1 MKLQIIYLVITFII
15 TAILGKIIIPI
26 LKKLKIGQVERTD
39 GPRTHLRKQG
49 TPTMGGIIM
58 MLAIIVPMAIAAFN
72 IDSDARNSILIL
84 GAAAIGFGIVGFI
97 DDYKK
102 LVLKNTDGLSPR
114 LKMLGQ
120 LIVAVTFAIVII
132 RVINFNPSTYIPFL
146 KITLELPEWLYVT
159 FVVFVMIGTAN
170 AINLTDGVDGLATM
184 VTAIMMATLAIIA
197 HKFLNSGVSIFATII
212 CGACLGFY
220 IYNRY
225 KAKVIMGD
233 TGSLFLG
240 GALSCIAIYLNMPLI
255 LVILAIIPVLE
266 TISVMMQVVY
276 FRFTKKRLFK
286 MAPLHHHLELTGWRE
301 TKVVAIF
308 SLITI
313 IASIISVFIV

>member
-1 MKLQIIYLVITFII
+1 MKLQIIYLVVTFII

-58 MLAIIVPMAIAAFN
+58 MIAIIVPIAIAAFCAEN
-72 IDSDARNSILIL
+72 STRNSILIL
-84 GAAAIGFGIVGFI
+84 GATAIGFGIVGFI

-120 LIVAVTFAIVII
+120 LIVSVTFAVVII
-132 RVINFNPSTYIPFL
+132 RVMNFNPSTYIPFL
-146 KITLELPEWLYVT
+146 KITLELPKWLYVI

-170 AINLTDGVDGLATM
+170 AINLTDGVDGLASM
-184 VTAIMMATLAIIA
+184 VTTIMMTALAIIA
-197 HKFLNSGVSIFATII
+197 HKFANLGVSIFAAIL

-255 LVILAIIPVLE
+255 LVILAIIPVVE
-266 TISVMMQVVY
+266 TISVMLQVVY

-301 TKVVAIF
+301 TKVVAIL
-308 SLITI
+308 SLITLI
-313 IASIISVFIV
+313 FSAISIFIV

>member
-72 IDSDARNSILIL
+72 IDSDARYSRLIL

-132 RVINFNPSTYIPFL
+132 RIMNFNPSTYIPFL

>member
-1 MKLQIIYLVITFII
+1 MKLQTIYLIFTFII
-15 TAILGKIIIPI
+15 TVILGKIIIPV
-26 LKKLKIGQVERTD
+26 LKKLKIGQVERID
-39 GPRTHLRKQG
+39 GPRSHLRKQG
-49 TPTMGGIIM
+49 TPTMGGVIM
-58 MLAIIVPMAIAAFN
+58 MLSIIIPILAISFF
-72 IDSDARNSILIL
+72 IDNTIRNPILIL
-84 GAAAIGFGIVGFI
+84 GIASIGFGIVGFI

-102 LVLKNTDGLSPR
+102 LILKNTDGLSPR

-120 LIVAVTFAIVII
+120 LIVAVTFAIVI
-132 RVINFNPSTYIPFL
+132 VNVMNFNPSTYIPFL
-146 KITLELPEWLYVT
+146 KITLELPKWVYII

-184 VTAIMMATLAIIA
+184 VSTIMMAALSIIA
-197 HKFLNSGVSIFATII
+197 YRFSNVPVSIFAAII

-240 GALSCIAIYLNMPLI
+240 GALSCITIYLNMPLI
-255 LVILAIIPVLE
+255 LIILAIIPVVE
-266 TISVMMQVVY
+266 TISVMLQVVC

-286 MAPLHHHLELTGWRE
+286 MAPLHHHLELIGWRE
-301 TKVVAIF
+301 TKVVAIL
-308 SLITI
+308 SVITV
-313 IASIISVFIV
+313 IASIISILIV

>member
-1 MKLQIIYLVITFII
+1 MKFQIIYLIITFII

-58 MLAIIVPMAIAAFN
+58 MIAIIIPIAIAAFTF
-72 IDSDARNSILIL
+72 DSSKRNSILIL

-120 LIVAVTFAIVII
+120 LIVAVTFAVVII
-132 RVINFNPSTYIPFL
+132 QVMNFNPSTYIPFL
-146 KITLELPEWLYVT
+146 KITLELPKWLYIV

-170 AINLTDGVDGLATM
+170 AINLTDGVDGLASM
-184 VTAIMMATLAIIA
+184 VTTIMMAALAIIA
-197 HKFLNSGVSIFATII
+197 NKFANLGVSIFASII

-255 LVILAIIPVLE
+255 LVILAIIPVVE
-266 TISVMMQVVY
+266 TISVMLQVVY

-301 TKVVAIF
+301 TKVVAIL
-308 SLITI
+308 SLITLI
-313 IASIISVFIV
+313 FSAISVFIV

>member
-72 IDSDARNSILIL
+72 IDSNARNSILIL

-132 RVINFNPSTYIPFL
+132 RIMNFNPSTYIPFL

-313 IASIISVFIV
+313 IASIISVFIE

>member
-58 MLAIIVPMAIAAFN
+58 MISIIIPIVIAACVFDN
-72 IDSDARNSILIL
+72 SIRNSILIL

-120 LIVAVTFAIVII
+120 LIVAVTFAVVII
-132 RVINFNPSTYIPFL
+132 KVMNFNPSTYIPFL
-146 KITLELPEWLYVT
+146 KITLELPKWLYIV

-170 AINLTDGVDGLATM
+170 AINLTDGVDGLASM
-184 VTAIMMATLAIIA
+184 VTTIMMATLAIIA
-197 HKFLNSGVSIFATII
+197 NKFANLGVSIFASII

-255 LVILAIIPVLE
+255 LVILAIIPVVE
-266 TISVMMQVVY
+266 TISVMLQVVY

-301 TKVVAIF
+301 TKVVAIL
-308 SLITI
+308 SLITLI
-313 IASIISVFIV
+313 FSAISVFIV

>member
-1 MKLQIIYLVITFII
+1 MKLQIICLLLTFII
-15 TAILGKIIIPI
+15 TAMLGKIIIPI
-26 LKKLKIGQVERTD
+26 LKKFKIGQVERTD

-58 MLAIIVPMAIAAFN
+58 MLAIIIPIIVISFFV
-72 IDSDARNSILIL
+72 DSSIRNSILIL
-84 GAAAIGFGIVGFI
+84 GSAAIGFGIVGFI

-120 LIVAVTFAIVII
+120 LIVAVTFAIIII
-132 RVINFNPSTYIPFL
+132 RVMNFNPSTYIPFL
-146 KITLELPEWLYVT
+146 KITIELPQWLYII
-159 FVVFVMIGTAN
+159 FVVFVMIGTTN

-184 VTAIMMATLAIIA
+184 VSTIMMAALSIIA
-197 HKFLNSGVSIFATII
+197 YKFLNSGVSIFASII

-220 IYNRY
+220 IYNKY

-255 LVILAIIPVLE
+255 LIILAIIPVFE
-266 TISVMMQVVY
+266 TISVMLQVVY
-276 FRFTKKRLFK
+276 FRFTRKRLFK

-308 SLITI
+308 SVITL
-313 IASIISVFIV
+313 IASIISILII

>member
-1 MKLQIIYLVITFII
+1 MKLQIIYLVITFAI

-58 MLAIIVPMAIAAFN
+58 MIAIIIPVAIAAFAFDN
-72 IDSDARNSILIL
+72 SIRNPILIL

-120 LIVAVTFAIVII
+120 LIVAVTFAVVII
-132 RVINFNPSTYIPFL
+132 QVMNFNPSTYIPFL
-146 KITLELPEWLYVT
+146 KITLELPKWLYIV

-170 AINLTDGVDGLATM
+170 AINLTDGVDGLASMIT
-184 VTAIMMATLAIIA
+184 TIMMAALAIIA
-197 HKFLNSGVSIFATII
+197 NKFSNLGVSIFASII

-255 LVILAIIPVLE
+255 LIILAIIPVVE
-266 TISVMMQVVY
+266 TISVMLQVVY
-276 FRFTKKRLFK
+276 FRFTQKRLFK

-301 TKVVAIF
+301 TKVVAIL
-308 SLITI
+308 SLITLI
-313 IASIISVFIV
+313 FSAISVFIV

>member
-72 IDSDARNSILIL
+72 IDSNARNSILIL

-132 RVINFNPSTYIPFL
+132 RIMNFNPSTYIPFL

>member
-1 MKLQIIYLVITFII
+1 MKLQIICLIITFII

-26 LKKLKIGQVERTD
+26 LKKLKIGQVERVD

-58 MLAIIVPMAIAAFN
+58 MLAIIIPIVIAVFCVDSAI
-72 IDSDARNSILIL
+72 RNSILIL
-84 GAAAIGFGIVGFI
+84 GASAIGFGIVGFI

-114 LKMLGQ
+114 MKMLGQ
-120 LIVAVTFAIVII
+120 LIVSVTFAMVII
-132 RVINFNPSTYIPFL
+132 RVMNFNPSTYIPIL
-146 KITLELPEWLYVT
+146 KITLELPKWLYVV

-170 AINLTDGVDGLATM
+170 AINLTDGVDGLASM
-184 VTAIMMATLAIIA
+184 VTTIMMAALAVIGY
-197 HKFLNSGVSIFATII
+197 KFANLGVSIFSAII

-255 LVILAIIPVLE
+255 LVILAIIPVVE
-266 TISVMMQVVY
+266 TISVMLQVVY
-276 FRFTKKRLFK
+276 FRLTKKRLFK

-301 TKVVAIF
+301 TKVVGIL
-308 SLITI
+308 SLITLVF
-313 IASIISVFIV
+313 SVISVFIV